1 MRARVRWGELRR
13 QGAARRKTD
22 QAEGVEP
29 VEGTDRGAA
38 AGVPLL
44 PVIWGPVLQEDVQS
58 CLSPGKSAFLPHEPG
73 REGGGGDV
81 SGSCPSAARSSPE
94 RRDGTCRSGAEP
106 IRKPPLSNGMEAWGE
121 GCLFLKHNLAETGHT
136 TTY

>member
-73 REGGGGDV
+73 REGGGGRCVRLLSLCRALFTREEGRDV
-81 SGSCPSAARSSPE
+81 PE
-94 RRDGTCRSGAEP
+94 RGGAYT
-106 IRKPPLSNGMEAWGE
+106 EASTVQWHGSL
-121 GCLFLKHNLAETGHT
+121 GGGLLVPKT
-136 TTY
+136 